1 MSEDLCRMKIKKL
14 RDLALQNNVNIRDSN
29 KKLKDKCRLLIE
41 IVKKRIEMKN
51 QNDETDFGPVE
62 FITTDDE
69 TDFGNFEIIKPKK
82 VSFNPATRE
91 KIVQVQNKPGRKS
104 KNTTRTKRILTE
116 EQAQNFIPGRLRR
129 KEKMER
135 QMMEMSDVNV
145 SVPKNKILK
154 IEDLTDVEEK
164 VVKDITYYID
174 LINAFQYG
182 EIVKRQFSK
191 KILKSINDFE
201 IISSIIFDLIKN
213 RMKYTYGNDYDESK
227 LDDDEVGDYDFNRL
241 LLKYVGDGYYKITES
256 TSDAIDIFGLYLLQ
270 NYIKIMKMMGSPEIE
285 SITFLRDSSEKN
297 NALILINDLI
307 RKNNK

>member
-1 MSEDLCRMKIKKL
+1 MSEDLCQMKIKKV
-14 RDLALQNNVNIRDSN
+14 RDLALENDVKIRDSN
-29 KKLKDKCRLLIE
+29 KKLKNKCRLLIE

-51 QNDETDFGPVE
+51 ENDENNE
-62 FITTDDE
+62 I
-69 TDFGNFEIIKPKK
+69 DFGNVEIIKPKK
-82 VSFNPATRE
+82 VSFNPMTGE
-91 KIVQVQNKPGRKS
+91 KIIQVENKPGRKS

-116 EQAQNFIPGRLRR
+116 EQAKNFIPGRLRR

-135 QMMEMSDVNV
+135 QMMEMLDVNV

-213 RMKYTYGNDYDESK
+213 RMKYVYGDDYDESK
-227 LDDDEVGDYDFNRL
+227 LVDDEVGNFDFNRL
-241 LLKYVGDGYYKITES
+241 LLKYVGDGYYKITEN
-256 TSDAIDIFGLYLLQ
+256 TSDAIDTFGLYLLQ
-270 NYIKIMKMMGSPEIE
+270 NYIKIMKMMGTPEIE